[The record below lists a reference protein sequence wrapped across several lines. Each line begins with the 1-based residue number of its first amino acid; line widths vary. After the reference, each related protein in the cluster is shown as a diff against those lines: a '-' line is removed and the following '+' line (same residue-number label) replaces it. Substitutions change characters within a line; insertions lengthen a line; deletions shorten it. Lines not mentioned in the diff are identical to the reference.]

1 MQVCLIL
8 QEDLLKNSV
17 NKFIGGGGG
26 GSIGKW
32 NLMLTNKTP

>member
-26 GSIGKW
+26 GVDWQMESNVDK
-32 NLMLTNKTP
+32 